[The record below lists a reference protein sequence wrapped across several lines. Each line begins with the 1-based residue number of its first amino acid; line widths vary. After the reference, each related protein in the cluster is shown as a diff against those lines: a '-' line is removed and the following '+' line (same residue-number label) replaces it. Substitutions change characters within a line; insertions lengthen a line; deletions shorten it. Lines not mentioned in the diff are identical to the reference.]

1 VIDRREFISGIT
13 LGLLAAPLAAEAQE
27 TTGLPR
33 VGHLAI
39 AGPNSTP
46 QPPPENWNAF
56 LAALRE
62 GGYEDGKTFTFEHRD
77 ARNRPEL
84 FRAAA
89 AELVRAKVAV
99 IFARGGHAV
108 RAAKQATNTI
118 PIVAIDLETDP
129 IVAHFVQS
137 LARPGGNVTGMF
149 LDLADLSGKH
159 MELLKEL
166 RPKLARLA
174 VLGDPEINASQFR
187 ATESAGRALS
197 VQVEA
202 LRIQQA
208 DDLAGAFG
216 TAARNKAGA
225 LLLLSSPLGLTHRR
239 QIADLAVAHRLPTM
253 FVYRSHV
260 DAGGLMSYGPNLP
273 DMFRHC
279 GVYVARILAGSKPA
293 EMPVERPTVFEL
305 VINLKTARALGLP
318 IPPSLLQRA
327 DQVIE

>member
-1 VIDRREFISGIT
+1 MHRRAFLGT
-13 LGLLAAPLAAEAQE
+13 LAGGLLAVPLAAEDQQ

-46 QPPPENWNAF
+46 QPPPENWDAF

-62 GGYEDGKTFTFEHRD
+62 GGYEEGKTFTFEHRD

-137 LARPGGNVTGMF
+137 LARPGGNVTGLTTQIGGLKLYQLLNEAVPKVSRVAYLYDPASSVGGAERAIAAAQAANVDLQMVALRDPNDIAQAF
-149 LDLADLSGKH
+149 AEFRRGTNGLLLDRAVILQ
-159 MELLKEL
+159 L
-166 RPKLARLA
+166 RQDQICKLAL
-174 VLGDPEINASQFR
+174 Q
-187 ATESAGRALS
+187 
-197 VQVEA
+197 
-202 LRIQQA
+202 
-208 DDLAGAFG
+208 
-216 TAARNKAGA
+216 
-225 LLLLSSPLGLTHRR
+225 
-239 QIADLAVAHRLPTM
+239 HRLPTAAAGRS
-253 FVYRSHV
+253 FVE
-260 DAGGLMSYGPNLP
+260 AGCLVYYGENLAA
-273 DMFRHC
+273 MHRRAA
-279 GVYVARILAGSKPA
+279 VYVDKIFRGAKPGDL
-293 EMPVERPTVFEL
+293 PVEQPTKFEL
-305 VINLKTARALGLP
+305 VINLKTAKALGLT
-318 IPPSLLQRA
+318 IPPSLLGRA
-327 DQVIE
+327 DEVIQ

>member
-1 VIDRREFISGIT
+1 MDRRSFIGT
-13 LGLLAAPLAAEAQE
+13 LAGGLLAGPLGAEAQPVS
-27 TTGLPR
+27 GLPR

-46 QPPPENWNAF
+46 QPPPENWDAF

-62 GGYEDGKTFTFEHRD
+62 GGYEEGKTFTFEHRD
-77 ARNRPEL
+77 AKNRPEL

-108 RAAKQATNTI
+108 RAAKQATNAI

-159 MELLKEL
+159 MEMLKEL
-166 RPKLARLA
+166 RPKLSRLA
-174 VLGDPEINASQFR
+174 VLGDPEINSSQLR
-187 ATESAGRALS
+187 ATEAAGRALS

-202 LRIQQA
+202 LGIRQA
-208 DDLAGAFG
+208 EDLAVAFG
-216 TAARNKAGA
+216 TATRNKAGA
-225 LLLLSSPLGLTHRR
+225 LLLLSSPLGLAHRR
-239 QIADLAVAHRLPTM
+239 QISDLAVAHRLPTM

-279 GVYVARILAGSKPA
+279 GVYVGRILAGSKPA

-305 VINLKTARALGLP
+305 VINLKTAKALGLT

-327 DQVIE
+327 DHVIE